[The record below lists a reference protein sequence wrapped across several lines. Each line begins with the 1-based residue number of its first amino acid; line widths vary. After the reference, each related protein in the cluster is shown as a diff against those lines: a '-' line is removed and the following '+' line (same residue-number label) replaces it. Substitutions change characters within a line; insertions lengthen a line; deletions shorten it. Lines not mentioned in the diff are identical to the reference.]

1 MVFLNGRA
9 VVLIDGGYL
18 NKLLLA
24 VLPGRRIDYEKFSDL
39 VCGDCERLRT
49 YYYNCMPYQSSPP
62 TEIEK
67 QKYANMSKFLHR
79 LEQLSRFQIK
89 LGRLQKYY
97 NERGEVDFR
106 QKRMDVLLAVD
117 LAQLSWTRNI
127 GTAILI
133 AGDSDFVP
141 AIQTAKDAGVL
152 VKLYYSDF
160 SVHDELL
167 TAADDKILITRQIL
181 ESVAFH

>member
-1 MVFLNGRA
+1 MNDRA

-18 NKLLLA
+18 NKVLLPLI
-24 VLPGRRIDYEKFSDL
+24 PGKRIDYEKFSEL

-62 TEIEK
+62 TEQEK
-67 QKYANMSKFLHR
+67 SKYANMSKFLHR

-97 NERGEVDFR
+97 TESGEVDYR
-106 QKRMDVLLAVD
+106 QKRVDVLLAVD

-127 GTAILI
+127 GTAILV

-141 AIQTAKDAGVL
+141 AVQTAKDAGVL
-152 VKLYYSDF
+152 VKLYYSNI

-167 TAADDKILITRQIL
+167 ASADDKILITKSML
-181 ESVAFH
+181 EKVVLH